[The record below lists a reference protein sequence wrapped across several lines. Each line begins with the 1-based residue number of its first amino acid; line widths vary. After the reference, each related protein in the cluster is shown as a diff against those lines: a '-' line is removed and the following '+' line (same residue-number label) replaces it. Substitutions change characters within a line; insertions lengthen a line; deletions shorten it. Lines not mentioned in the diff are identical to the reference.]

1 MSWKLTVA
9 YIGWLLAA
17 IAIAIVFG
25 VLTSE
30 LLALVGLVDSLSRE
44 QRRVIEVVSV
54 AAFVV
59 LALLPFLL
67 RRRLTRSDDEAKR
80 LRK

>member
-1 MSWKLTVA
+1 MIWKLLVA

-17 IAIAIVFG
+17 SALAILFG
-25 VLTSE
+25 VLIGE
-30 LLALVGLVDSLSRE
+30 LLALVGLVDSLSTE
-44 QRRVIEVVSV
+44 QRRVVEISGVVG
-54 AAFVV
+54 FVV

-67 RRRLTRSDDEAKR
+67 RRRLIGSEDDAKR

>member
-17 IAIAIVFG
+17 IALAIVFG
-25 VLTSE
+25 VLTGE
-30 LLALVGLVDSLSRE
+30 LLALVGLVDSLSHE
-44 QRRVIEVVSV
+44 QRRVVEVVSV

-67 RRRLTRSDDEAKR
+67 RRRLMRSDDPTKR

>member
-17 IAIAIVFG
+17 IALAIVFG

-30 LLALVGLVDSLSRE
+30 LLALVGLVDSLSQE
-44 QRRVIEVVSV
+44 QRRVVEVVSV

-67 RRRLTRSDDEAKR
+67 RRRLMRSDDEAKR

>member
-30 LLALVGLVDSLSRE
+30 LLALVGLVDSLSKE

-67 RRRLTRSDDEAKR
+67 RRRLMRSDDPPTT
-80 LRK
+80 

>member
-17 IAIAIVFG
+17 IGIAIVFG

-30 LLALVGLVDSLSRE
+30 LLALVGLVDSLSKE

-67 RRRLTRSDDEAKR
+67 RRRLMRSDDPPTT
-80 LRK
+80 

>member
-17 IAIAIVFG
+17 IALAIVFG
-25 VLTSE
+25 VLTGE
-30 LLALVGLVDSLSRE
+30 LLALVGLVDSLSHE
-44 QRRVIEVVSV
+44 QRRVVEVVSV

-67 RRRLTRSDDEAKR
+67 RRRLMRSDDPPTT
-80 LRK
+80 

>member
-1 MSWKLTVA
+1 LSWKLTVA

-67 RRRLTRSDDEAKR
+67 RRRLTRSDDEATT
-80 LRK
+80 

>member
-17 IAIAIVFG
+17 IALAIVFG

-30 LLALVGLVDSLSRE
+30 LLALVGLVDSLSQE
-44 QRRVIEVVSV
+44 QRRVVEVVSV

-67 RRRLTRSDDEAKR
+67 RRRLMRSDDR
-80 LRK
+80 PTT

>member
-67 RRRLTRSDDEAKR
+67 RRRLTRSDDEATT
-80 LRK
+80 

>member
-1 MSWKLTVA
+1 LSWKLTVA

-17 IAIAIVFG
+17 IALAIVFG

-30 LLALVGLVDSLSRE
+30 LLALVGLVDSLSQE
-44 QRRVIEVVSV
+44 QRRVVEVVSV

-67 RRRLTRSDDEAKR
+67 RRRLMRSDDEAKR